1 MISECQQ
8 WNLPHALNPGET
20 YDIDFIADN
29 PGEGYFIVMNFII
42 QLILM

>member
-29 PGEGYFIVMNFII
+29 PGEGYFIPLPCNVKSH
-42 QLILM
+42 